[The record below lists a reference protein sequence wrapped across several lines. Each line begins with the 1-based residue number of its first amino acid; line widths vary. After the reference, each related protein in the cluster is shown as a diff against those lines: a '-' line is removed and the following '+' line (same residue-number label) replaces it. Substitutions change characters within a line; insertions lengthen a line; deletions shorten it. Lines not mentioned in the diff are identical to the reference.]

1 MVLSLEY
8 RSHSEFI
15 SGLVLENMNL
25 KELLFKFLSLDSFVA
40 CYINTLVQVIRVE
53 NHSIVCFARRGFS
66 SISKGFLA
74 LSYLRDLEHL
84 VWLLNYLDSPLRI
97 F

>member
-15 SGLVLENMNL
+15 SGLVLENINL

-40 CYINTLVQVIRVE
+40 CYVNTLVQVICVE
-53 NHSIVCFARRGFS
+53 NHSIVF
-66 SISKGFLA
+66 FLQEGA
-74 LSYLRDLEHL
+74 FIPSQK
-84 VWLLNYLDSPLRI
+84 DS
-97 F
+97 